1 LLIYHRE
8 EEFMQII
15 KLAPHS
21 DAQVWALHD
30 AASDQS
36 APEIGAA
43 SEYVVALGTE
53 RATDPTF
60 CILWQALVADSLSPQ
75 KIYQTPAFFKFMQ
88 DTRKPGERLE
98 LLTVSRHADGALVG
112 VVPVR
117 ISKQELNFN
126 VGPLKLRTCKIE
138 MINLLGSIPAAP
150 SGSAMANQL
159 VSQLLALFPTAKAV
173 LMQALPLE
181 SAYWQDL
188 AEIGA
193 GDVLSATLMGP
204 WQECHTLPLPP
215 TFECY
220 LGKFSAKKRYN
231 LNRQIRQ
238 LTEQVG
244 PLELERIE
252 RPEQVPGMMSALAA
266 LLSEAEWKTVLSEK
280 HFSALAAQGLLL
292 CHVLRAGDQVLAAIL
307 ATRSP
312 DTLHVHNIFVEKKHL
327 ALSVGTSAVHLAIKD
342 LTGLGCLRAMDFG
355 YGTPNHEFRSSHVL
369 KTRTQVLLFDNTKS
383 ISLLFFI
390 HRHFVTASEG
400 LISTVKWI
408 RKQAQAMRKALPA

>member
-1 LLIYHRE
+1 
-8 EEFMQII
+8 MQII

-30 AASDQS
+30 AAGDQS
-36 APEIGAA
+36 APAIGAA
-43 SEYVVALGTE
+43 HEYVVALGTE
-53 RATDPTF
+53 RAMDPTF

-117 ISKQELNFN
+117 ISEQELNFN
-126 VGPLKLRTCKIE
+126 VGPFKLHTSKIE

-159 VSQLLALFPTAKAV
+159 VSQLLALFPNSKAV
-173 LMQALPLE
+173 FMPALPLE
-181 SAYWQDL
+181 SAHWQDL
-188 AEIGA
+188 AEIGT
-193 GDVLSATLMGP
+193 GGGVLSTTLMGP
-204 WQECHTLPLPP
+204 WRDCHTLPLPA

-244 PLELERIE
+244 ALELERIE
-252 RPEQVPGMMSALAA
+252 RPEQVPAMMGALSA

-342 LTGLGCLRAMDFG
+342 LTELGCLRAIDFG

-369 KTRTQVLLFDNTKS
+369 KTRAQVLLFDNTKS

-390 HRHFVTASEG
+390 HRHFVAASEG
-400 LISTVKWI
+400 LISAVKWI
-408 RKQAQAMRKALPA
+408 RKHAQAMRKALPA